1 MIARTKSHVF
11 TVIFLAVFPLE
22 PAFWPA
28 QFMFCIMFF
37 KAGMEQLRSTVSL
50 ENIAGNVYCEG
61 HMKMTSPIP
70 LDTKTL

>member
-28 QFMFCIMFF
+28 QFMSCIMFF
-37 KAGMEQLRSTVSL
+37 KTEIELLRSTVSL
-50 ENIAGNVYCEG
+50 ENVAGN
-61 HMKMTSPIP
+61 M
-70 LDTKTL
+70 